1 MMMMMMMMM
10 NIIINI
16 IICIK
21 ILDSFEDTKSKL
33 NRDLVNFQAPKMWT
47 SQLLRPCNSSDFS
60 ATQSLMEIWKK
71 A

>member
-10 NIIINI
+10 MIIIIIIIIIIISLII

-33 NRDLVNFQAPKMWT
+33 NRDLVNFQAPKM
-47 SQLLRPCNSSDFS
+47 
-60 ATQSLMEIWKK
+60 
-71 A
+71 